1 MRRSTGPS
9 LGNDDREID
18 RILSREDE
26 ILPSSG
32 FTVSV
37 MEAVRRE
44 AAAPPPIPFP
54 WKGVLPGLLAGG
66 GALALVL
73 VTVVKAISR
82 VDGTMASTMASTT
95 ASRFSSS
102 LTSGTLLLFSG
113 GIESAAIWAGLALL
127 MAFVSVKLTMRL
139 SGQE

>member
-82 VDGTMASTMASTT
+82 VDGTMASTT